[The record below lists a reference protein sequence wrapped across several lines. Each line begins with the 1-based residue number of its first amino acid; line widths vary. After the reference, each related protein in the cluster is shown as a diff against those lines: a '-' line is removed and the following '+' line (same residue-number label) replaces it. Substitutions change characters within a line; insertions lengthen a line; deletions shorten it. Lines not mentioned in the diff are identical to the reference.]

1 MYKGISIKQ
10 SEDFFFF
17 SAETLQ
23 ARRDWHDIFKMLKEK
38 KKKTFNQEYST
49 QQTDHLE
56 LYKRQRVF
64 QTSKH

>member
-10 SEDFFFF
+10 LEDFF